1 MPTRPVIACNSRKWN
16 FRPRHWA
23 SRCSRSPYATLA
35 RSQSQRAR
43 IVEFARKERVPVMAE
58 FRPIT
63 ETGGLMSYGPNQI
76 DLWRRAATYV
86 HKIFKGANAAELPV
100 EQPTKFELVVNLRT
114 ARQIGIELPTSILLR
129 ADELIE

>member
-1 MPTRPVIACNSRKWN
+1 RWRVRCRFPGCKARKCAG
-16 FRPRHWA
+16 PRHNG
-23 SRCSRSPYATLA
+23 RSADSIPA
-35 RSQSQRAR
+35 RAYRRICREGTRAR
-43 IVEFARKERVPVMAE
+43 DGRIPAHHRSR
-58 FRPIT
+58 
-63 ETGGLMSYGPNQI
+63 GLMSYGPNQI